1 MLSKGLI
8 KANQVMLTESDLRI
22 IDSNQLIAEKLEKI
36 RPGMSAGTEAEGF
49 QTGLNAPRVEA
60 VFAQEGEEGSPL
72 TSDIAAEAQEPAYTG
87 PSPEELIAEA
97 EVQIEE
103 MKQKA
108 REEIEAM
115 REYTLEEWRQ
125 QGYNEGQKQAVEELE
140 REKTVLKA
148 KAAQLE
154 EDYQEKISQ
163 LEPAFIE
170 TLTGIYEQIF
180 KVDLADY
187 KPVLLHAISNSIRN
201 IEGGRDFI
209 VHVSRDD
216 YDAVMAAKAEL
227 TAGLASSSASMEI
240 VEDMT
245 LGPNQCMIETS
256 NGIFDCSIGS
266 QLEELG
272 RRLRLLSYEK

>member
-49 QTGLNAPRVEA
+49 QTGLNAPQVEV

-170 TLTGIYEQIF
+170 TITGIYEQIF